1 MLQLIVRSESNGMDR
16 LRWLLAAATV
26 VASTAAAPVLAAQ
39 RAHEPLLR
47 RDLPPTAW
55 YYDGRDDHR
64 DFPTNG
70 FFPGDFAANPPGA
83 WLGAAGIFGSTP
95 SGGSQFGPIYC
106 TRPYRARSPQRGH
119 FQRNDGVW
127 YRCRK

>member
-1 MLQLIVRSESNGMDR
+1 MGKP
-16 LRWLLAAATV
+16 RWLLAAALV
-26 VASTAAAPVLAAQ
+26 AASTAAAPALAQ

-47 RDLPPTAW
+47 QDVPPTAW
-55 YYDGRDDHR
+55 YHDGRDDIR
-64 DFPTNG
+64 DFPANG

-95 SGGSQFGPIYC
+95 SGGSRFGPIYC
-106 TRPYRARSPQRGH
+106 SRPYRARSPERGY
-119 FQRNDGVW
+119 FQGNDGVW

>member
-83 WLGAAGIFGSTP
+83 WLGAAGIKGNR
-95 SGGSQFGPIYC
+95 GGCGAQVNNSYGN
-106 TRPYRARSPQRGH
+106 RP
-119 FQRNDGVW
+119 
-127 YRCRK
+127 